1 MRVSNCKV
9 SKRERERALELNT
22 YEMCDSCMV
31 FNNSFVARQMS
42 MRISPYVS
50 RIWLCFDTENDESCS
65 DGAVVNA
72 KAA

>member
-1 MRVSNCKV
+1 
-9 SKRERERALELNT
+9 
-22 YEMCDSCMV
+22 MCDSCMV

-42 MRISPYVS
+42 IRISPYVS